1 MSPMNG
7 GAGYSDVTHGSTM
20 NIHPQSDLRDIIKIH
35 SYSIKIENYIFQ
47 YYKMKHPKAKIL
59 SF

>member
-1 MSPMNG
+1 MDCHLISHIK
-7 GAGYSDVTHGSTM
+7 YTTKSI
-20 NIHPQSDLRDIIKIH
+20 NIQPQCDLPDIIKIH

-47 YYKMKHPKAKIL
+47 HKKMKHPKTKIL